1 MFQLQNIE
9 PNTPEWLAYRLSH
22 FNASDAA
29 AMMNC
34 SPHKTRDQLIHEIYI
49 GGKVEET
56 DRFTQRLYD
65 RGHAVEAVALP
76 AACAI
81 AGVDFA
87 SAVAS
92 NDVLSASYD
101 GLDFMETV
109 AWENKNLNAEL
120 RRVLSVPGVTGADL
134 PLMYQV
140 QMEHQDAVCETIERT
155 LFTGSELLP
164 DGTLGEVLHC
174 WYTPSLDLRAA
185 ILAGWKQ
192 LEADVA
198 AYVPVEIV
206 ERATARVMV
215 DLPVPAVEVRGEI
228 ALTSDIAR
236 YETIA
241 RQFIAQIPAKPETDQ
256 EFADAKEGAK
266 KLRDAA
272 KRVRENNVNVLSR
285 ISAVGEFTRT
295 ASALADVMDKAALG
309 FEKAVTLQ
317 EKAVREKICLE
328 GKIALDQHVAELND
342 SLGRIYLRN
351 IAADFATAIKGKRT
365 IESVQNA
372 KNSALAEAKMA
383 ATKTATTVRANLNF
397 LEAEAKGF
405 ENLFHDLATL
415 ALKPTED
422 FEAMARFRVVEQQ
435 ARDRK
440 AADDLAEQARA
451 RIRAEETARADKA
464 AADRVEADRLAA
476 IAAAPPPA
484 PPAPPPAASP
494 VAAAPAIVAPAPAP
508 APAPARA
515 PTLFRQAAVVER
527 QDDIS
532 RFLGSR
538 RWDKGQEQ
546 FARAVLVEFEKFRA
560 DQRQPI
566 AA

>member
-1 MFQLQNIE
+1 MFKIQDIE
-9 PNTPEWLAYRLSH
+9 PNTPEWLAYRLAH

-87 SAVAS
+87 PVVAS

-101 GLDFMETV
+101 GLDFMETI
-109 AWENKNLNAEL
+109 AWENKNLSAEL

-164 DGTLGEVLHC
+164 DGTLGDVLHC
-174 WYTPSLDLRAA
+174 WYMPNLELRSE

-192 LEADVA
+192 LEADVL
-198 AYVPVEIV
+198 AYVPVESV
-206 ERATARVMV
+206 EKAVARVMV

-228 ALTSDIAR
+228 TLTSDLAK
-236 YETIA
+236 YETLA
-241 RQFIAQIPAKPETDQ
+241 RTFIDSIPAKPENDQ
-256 EFADAKEGAK
+256 EFADTKEGAK

-272 KRVRENNVNVLSR
+272 KRVRINSDGVLAR
-285 ISAVGEFTRT
+285 ITAVGEFTR
-295 ASALADVMDKAALG
+295 ASGALADLMDAAALR
-309 FEKAVTLQ
+309 FEKVVTAQ

-328 GKIALDQHVAELND
+328 GKIALDDHVQELND

-351 IAADFATAIKGKRT
+351 IAADFASAIKGKRT

-372 KNSALAEAKMA
+372 KNSALAEAKKA
-383 ATKTATTVRANLNF
+383 ATKIATTVRKNLDF

-405 ENLFHDLATL
+405 ETLFPDLATL
-415 ALKPTED
+415 ALKPAED

-440 AADDLAEQARA
+440 AAEDLAEKDRA
-451 RIRAEETARADKA
+451 RIRTEETIRANKE
-464 AADRVEADRLAA
+464 AADRAEADRLAL

-484 PPAPPPAASP
+484 PPAPPPVPAP
-494 VAAAPAIVAPAPAP
+494 VAAAPAVVAPAPT
-508 APAPARA
+508 RA
-515 PTLFRQAAVVER
+515 PTFVRQAAVIER

-532 RFLGSR
+532 RFLATR

-560 DQRQPI
+560 DQRQPL